1 MLSSCYWTTRDQR
14 RWKGVG
20 FTPYLATPPPPLKNV
35 GCKILEDN
43 PCLFGWYS
51 QGPESRPCVTLQG
64 LFQFVFRKGNTSF
77 YKGMEVIKWKIP
89 KLRRSFKPTSPI
101 YTLQPFGMRGKNSGR
116 WRICLV
122 IATQLFCSRITSE
135 KLQFSKV
142 LQNCWRIFFLKT
154 NDSSPAPEHKQN
166 TQITFLPRV
175 TRWLNSWPKLQRTFA
190 TVCGWTSSF
199 STISCTLLASRD
211 QTGWFFSLSLTPC
224 FRSNIAKLWYAA
236 EAW

>member
-1 MLSSCYWTTRDQR
+1 M
-14 RWKGVG
+14 
-20 FTPYLATPPPPLKNV
+20 
-35 GCKILEDN
+35 LEDN

-64 LFQFVFRKGNTSF
+64 LFQFGLSTKA
-77 YKGMEVIKWKIP
+77 WKLLSE
-89 KLRRSFKPTSPI
+89 KSQNWGGLLKPTSPI
-101 YTLQPFGMRGKNSGR
+101 YPLQPFGMRGKNSGR

-122 IATQLFCSRITSE
+122 IATQLFCSKISSE

-142 LQNCWRIFFLKT
+142 LQNCRRIFFLKT

-166 TQITFLPRV
+166 TQITFLRRV

>member
-20 FTPYLATPPPPLKNV
+20 FTPYFPTRKSASEKC
-35 GCKILEDN
+35 GLEDVGRQSL
-43 PCLFGWYS
+43 PFRMV
-51 QGPESRPCVTLQG
+51 QSRPWVKALCNSS
-64 LFQFVFRKGNTSF
+64 RAIPIWSF

-101 YTLQPFGMRGKNSGR
+101 YPLQPFGMRGKNSGR

-122 IATQLFCSRITSE
+122 IATQLFCSKISSE

-142 LQNCWRIFFLKT
+142 LQNCRRIFFLKT

-166 TQITFLPRV
+166 TQITFLRRV

>member
-1 MLSSCYWTTRDQR
+1 MKRCRFVPPYFPTR
-14 RWKGVG
+14 KSASEKCG
-20 FTPYLATPPPPLKNV
+20 
-35 GCKILEDN
+35 LEDIGRQSL
-43 PCLFGWYS
+43 PFRMV
-51 QGPESRPCVTLQG
+51 QSRPWVKALCNSS
-64 LFQFVFRKGNTSF
+64 RAIPIWSF

-101 YTLQPFGMRGKNSGR
+101 YPLQPFGMRGKNSGR

-122 IATQLFCSRITSE
+122 IATQLFCSKISSE

-142 LQNCWRIFFLKT
+142 LQNCRRIFFLKT

-166 TQITFLPRV
+166 TQITFLRRV